1 MIFISIDDNEQAQL
15 KLLCDE
21 VFGAENFLA
30 NLIWQKKYAAT
41 NDAKGFSTLH
51 DYIMVY
57 QKGFEFERNLLPR
70 TEAQNK
76 PYKMMMEMEK
86 VYGEVIICWLS
97 RFRPVLF
104 IRLEIQIQEKN
115 FFRHKVVLG
124 EPVNQQ
130 WKFG

>member
-1 MIFISIDDNEQAQL
+1 MITLWFIKKVLNLREIYYREQ
-15 KLLCDE
+15 KRK
-21 VFGAENFLA
+21 
-30 NLIWQKKYAAT
+30 ISHT
-41 NDAKGFSTLH
+41 
-51 DYIMVY
+51 
-57 QKGFEFERNLLPR
+57 
-70 TEAQNK
+70 
-76 PYKMMMEMEK
+76 KMMMEMEK

-124 EPVNQQ
+124 EQVNQQ